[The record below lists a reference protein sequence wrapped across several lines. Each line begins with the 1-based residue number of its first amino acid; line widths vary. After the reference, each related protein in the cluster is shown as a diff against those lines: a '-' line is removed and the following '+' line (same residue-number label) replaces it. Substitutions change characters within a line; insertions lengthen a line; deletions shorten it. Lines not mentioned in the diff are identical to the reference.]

1 MSRVGI
7 DLDGVCYDFNL
18 SLRFWLETIKGAKLN
33 YAPSV
38 RWEFYED
45 WGLSLEEFL
54 RECNRAA
61 DAGHLFRHGPVLNDA
76 KAQLER
82 LRDAGHTIV
91 LITDRNFGE
100 SGKPSRDHTSEWL
113 FENEIPYDEIHFT
126 SNKSSVEVDFH
137 IDDKPQNV
145 VEMANAGVDAW
156 MLDCP
161 WNHDVYLSSIFKRVP
176 DLKTFVDYVLT
187 RTMTNGGSASSVPKP
202 HVYDP
207 DRELVVPA
215 SKITFNPTDI
225 LAQIHETQGEIR
237 KVSSTGGAKGSKLA
251 RFDLIP
257 EDVMWKLA
265 ELYGRGALKYEPRN
279 WERGYDWSLSY
290 AAARRHMA
298 LFWQGEDFDKHAPEC
313 AEDCVL
319 HTGAHHLVCAMFHLA
334 ALVKFGETHPEFDDR
349 P

>member
-7 DLDGVCYDFNL
+7 DLDGVCFDFNEN
-18 SLRFWLETIKGAKLN
+18 LRFWLETIKGYKLK
-33 YAPSV
+33 YGPSV

-45 WGLSLEEFL
+45 WGLTLDEFL

-61 DAGHLFRHGPVLNDA
+61 DAGHLFRHGPVINDA
-76 KAQLER
+76 KAQLQR

-91 LITDRNFGE
+91 LITDRSFGSNNVSQE
-100 SGKPSRDHTSEWL
+100 NTRQWL
-113 FENEIPYDEIHFT
+113 FDTELPWDEIHFT
-126 SNKSSVEVDFH
+126 ANKAEVDVDFH
-137 IDDKPQNV
+137 IDDRFKNV
-145 VEMANAGVDAW
+145 VEMAQTGIDAW
-156 MLDCP
+156 LLSAP
-161 WNHDVYLSSIFKRVP
+161 WNLGYTLAKRA
-176 DLKTFVDYVLT
+176 DSLQTFVSYVLA
-187 RTMTNGGSASSVPKP
+187 RTMTNGGHVSQLPQPPYVERDVP
-202 HVYDP
+202 
-207 DRELVVPA
+207 ELVFPIPP
-215 SKITFNPTDI
+215 SNTITFKPNVINTLTD
-225 LAQIHETQGEIR
+225 EVR

-257 EDVMWKLA
+257 EDVMWQLA
-265 ELYGRGALKYEPRN
+265 ELYGRGAMKYEPRN

-298 LFWQGEDFDKHAPEC
+298 LFWQGKDYDEHGP
-313 AEDCVL
+313 DCVDGCVQ